1 VHTEH
6 PRAGRYPFLVG
17 TPLTCLQS
25 QAQITARTPDLSFP
39 TGTRVGIRMAQ
50 EKGERC
56 RSGDSG
62 YAGPNA
68 AMGVPF
74 TRTEQKDQLVLD

>member
-25 QAQITARTPDLSFP
+25 QAQITAGTLDLSFP

-50 EKGERC
+50 EKGELC

-62 YAGPNA
+62 LCW
-68 AMGVPF
+68 
-74 TRTEQKDQLVLD
+74 TERCNGSPLHQD